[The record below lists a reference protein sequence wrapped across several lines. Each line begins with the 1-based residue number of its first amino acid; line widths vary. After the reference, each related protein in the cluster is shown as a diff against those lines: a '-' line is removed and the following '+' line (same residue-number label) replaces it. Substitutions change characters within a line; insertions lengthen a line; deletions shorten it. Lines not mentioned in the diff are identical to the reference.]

1 TLYNRK
7 PASAHEKRRQ
17 VDDGRKNAENCVKIM
32 ASCGKYLLFLTL
44 INIAVCD
51 FGFVNVNC
59 NPGHGQFGH
68 QSLLECIVSLSEEAK
83 GVKITKVY
91 WYNDQ
96 LGTETLLI
104 NYTSSG
110 HSSQPRFT
118 LAEPNWTGTNLN
130 VSMLVNN
137 TMITDIGSYT
147 CKVVT
152 VRGSPS
158 ASTNLSVS
166 APYSTPTI
174 GKTDKNNQKAVM
186 TLSCNASGG
195 YPSGGIHW
203 FDEHKTDWTTS
214 SKQHAIKTKDGRF
227 SLTSELDLLSGSIYS
242 KYTCVVFNSSKG
254 REGEAQINVP
264 ASLLSTKHEGA
275 ELSWKSKVVVP
286 VCSILGIIL
295 LLVVV
300 LLKLRKRG
308 NMVDE
313 MHIPVSTPLN
323 QHLNHPLNQHL

>member
-1 TLYNRK
+1 
-7 PASAHEKRRQ
+7 
-17 VDDGRKNAENCVKIM
+17 M

-83 GVKITKVY
+83 SVKITKVY

-96 LGTETLLI
+96 LGPETLLI
-104 NYTSSG
+104 NYASSD

-147 CKVVT
+147 CT
-152 VRGSPS
+152 VLTVSSRAS

-242 KYTCVVFNSSKG
+242 KYTCVVFNSSRG
-254 REGEAQINVP
+254 REGEAQFNVP
-264 ASLLSTKHEGA
+264 ASLLSTKHE
-275 ELSWKSKVVVP
+275 ESKVASKIV
-286 VCSILGIIL
+286 IG
-295 LLVVV
+295 VV
-300 LLKLRKRG
+300 LIGAVVIGLL
-308 NMVDE
+308 MVKILQTYRRRSHRTSASYSVCRENARQDDE
-313 MHIPVSTPLN
+313 NDKDQAGFQQVEQVFGSEKQETLG
-323 QHLNHPLNQHL
+323 